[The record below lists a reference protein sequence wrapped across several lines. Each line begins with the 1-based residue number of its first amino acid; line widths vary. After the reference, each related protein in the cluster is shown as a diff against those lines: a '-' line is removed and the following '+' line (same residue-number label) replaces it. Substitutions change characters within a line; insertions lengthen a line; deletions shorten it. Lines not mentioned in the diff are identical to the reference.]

1 MTELEALNCVTPI
14 LIKKMAAVLAAATI
28 IIAMPVAHGMAG
40 CYSGFIACKVPTSTE
55 MPGPM
60 DDVM

>member
-1 MTELEALNCVTPI
+1 
-14 LIKKMAAVLAAATI
+14 MAAARTAATI
-28 IIAMPVAHGMAG
+28 AIAMPIAHGMAG